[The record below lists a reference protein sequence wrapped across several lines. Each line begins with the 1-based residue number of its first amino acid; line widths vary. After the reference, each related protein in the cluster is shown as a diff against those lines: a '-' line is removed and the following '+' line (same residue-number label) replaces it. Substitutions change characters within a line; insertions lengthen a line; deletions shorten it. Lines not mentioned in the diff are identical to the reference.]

1 MVQRGD
7 YSLAPGTSAGV
18 AAKNVL
24 RNDTD
29 KRIKIPSIGWGGW
42 RGNPSDRP
50 PPPFRESVAEPIR
63 AGDLTCSNR
72 VRIHSCA
79 TVSDSHRLRRWLTV
93 LTYNA
98 IVCFL

>member
-18 AAKNVL
+18 AAQNVL

-29 KRIKIPSIGWGGW
+29 KRIKIPSLGWGGW
-42 RGNPSDRP
+42 RGNRSDRP

-63 AGDLTCSNR
+63 AGDLT
-72 VRIHSCA
+72 
-79 TVSDSHRLRRWLTV
+79 
-93 LTYNA
+93 Y
-98 IVCFL
+98 